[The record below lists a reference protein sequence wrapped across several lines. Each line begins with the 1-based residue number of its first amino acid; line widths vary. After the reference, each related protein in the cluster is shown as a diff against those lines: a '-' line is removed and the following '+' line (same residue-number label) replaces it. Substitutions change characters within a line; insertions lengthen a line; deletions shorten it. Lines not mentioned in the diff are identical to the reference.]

1 MADYGLAV
9 DGRPPFS
16 GVAMLVETLHIADG
30 NGEYVYPSDD
40 ERYGYFAT
48 SVYSDNHW
56 GHTSLRV
63 GSGGGKVSCTWMAD
77 TGDKVRWSTSV
88 VNAYD
93 AYGHVDTL
101 LIWRYRK

>member
-1 MADYGLAV
+1 MAGYGLEV
-9 DGRPPFS
+9 YGRPPFS
-16 GVAMLVETLHIADG
+16 GVAMLVKTRNIANS

-40 ERYGYFAT
+40 NRYGYFAT

-56 GHTSLRV
+56 GHTSLRSA
-63 GSGGGKVSCTWMAD
+63 SGGDKVSCTMVMD
-77 TGDKVRWSTSV
+77 TGDKVKWSTVV
-88 VNAYD
+88 VNAYE